1 MGLYLESR
9 LDFLVR
15 TQNPDGGWGYFSGKS
30 SWLEPTAYSM
40 LALNGRPEAER
51 AWKLVRGW
59 QTADGGFQ
67 PSGSVQGATWVTS
80 LVITV
85 ASARGEYDPSIARAV
100 AWLLNDTGNETR
112 PMMRLYGWLGL
123 LKTKAD
129 MTHDAWPWRPGTS
142 SWIEPTAQALVA
154 LKKVAGKYGTRELA
168 GRVREGENQILSR
181 RCSDGGWNCGNPNV
195 LNIDLPSYPE
205 TTALALLGLAGRSP
219 SELRAPL
226 QVANHWLGETRSS
239 LAKAW
244 LTIAL
249 RNHGLPVPDPSEA
262 PSAGPDV
269 MLTAIEALGHS
280 QGNHRL
286 LAAGKTA

>member
-15 TQNPDGGWGYFSGKS
+15 TQNPDGGWGYFPGKS
-30 SWLEPTAYSM
+30 SWLEPTAYAM
-40 LALNGRPEAER
+40 LALNGRPEADR
-51 AWKLVRGW
+51 AWKLVRQW

-67 PSGSVQGATWVTS
+67 PSGTVQGATWVTS
-80 LVITV
+80 LVITL
-85 ASARGEYDPSIARAV
+85 ASARGEYDASTGKAV
-100 AWLLNDTGNETR
+100 AWLLGNTGNETR
-112 PMMRLYGWLGL
+112 TMMRIYNWLGL

-129 MTHDAWPWRPGTS
+129 MTHDAWPWRPGTA

-154 LKKVAGKYGTRELA
+154 LKRVAGKYGSHELA
-168 GRVREGENQILSR
+168 GRVREGENQIFSR

-219 SELRAPL
+219 SELDAPL
-226 QVANHWLGETRSS
+226 KVASRWLGETRSS

-244 LTIAL
+244 LAIAL
-249 RNHGLPVPDPSEA
+249 RNHGLPVSEPPEIA
-262 PSAGPDV
+262 STAPDV
-269 MLTAIEALGHS
+269 MLSALEALGHT
-280 QGNHRL
+280 QGNYRL
-286 LAAGKTA
+286 LAARKTT